1 MVDIGQPERV
11 IEIVPV
17 EDPVPAKEAEPV
29 VAPEEVPE
37 EVPA

>member
-1 MVDIGQPERV
+1 MDIGNPERV

-29 VAPEEVPE
+29 IAPEEVPE
-37 EVPA
+37 KVPA